1 MRQVTPM
8 APVTL
13 PQSLIAARTAI
24 NRAYLCDET
33 ECLTILLPLA
43 RLDGI
48 QQMQVEALARRLVDK
63 VRGTEQMRSGIDALL
78 HEYDLST
85 QEGIL
90 LMCLA
95 EALLRIPDDATAD
108 RLIQDKLSTAEW
120 DRHLGHSPSWFVNA
134 STWGLL
140 FTGQLIR
147 LETSSSLFSHLI
159 SRCGEPVIRAAIR
172 QAMRLIGYQFVM
184 GDSIDEALA
193 RSIADENRRYHY
205 SFDMLGE
212 MALTAADAERYF
224 AAYRNAIITLGE
236 QTGRG
241 ELFDRPGISVK
252 LSALHPRYEYAQ
264 RQRVLDELSP
274 RLLELVCAARA
285 ANISITIDAEEAER
299 LDLSLDIFAAVLRHD
314 SLAGWNGFGLAVQ
327 AYQKRA
333 MQVIDWLAQLASE
346 CGRQVPLRLVKGAYW
361 DSEIKQ
367 AQERGLDGYPVFT
380 RKAAT
385 DVSYIACARRLLDH
399 GDLFYPQFATH
410 NARTVATLIVM
421 AGSRP
426 FEFQRLHGMGELLY
440 DALLDEQPQLNCR
453 VYAPVGNY
461 KELLPYLVR
470 RLLENGA
477 NSSFVNQIAN
487 EQITVET
494 IIADPVNELEH
505 CPQHIPVPRHIY
517 GETRLNAS
525 GINLAD
531 TGVRIQLEQT
541 LDRVRNQSWHAAP
554 IVDGRTFV
562 GDERSIVNPANQ
574 NDVVGVVALA
584 DNNAMEQALGIAAA
598 AAPEWARSSVD
609 KRATA
614 LERAAELFEE
624 RCIELMSL
632 IIREGGR
639 TVQDALS
646 EVREAVDFCRY
657 YAMQARHHFDHPV
670 TLPGITGESNQL
682 RLAGRGVF
690 ICISPWNFPVAIFTG
705 QIAATLVAGN
715 SVIAKPSALT
725 PLCAAYVIR
734 LLHEAG
740 IPEAVL
746 HYLPGSGSE
755 IGMRL
760 VSDARIAG
768 VAFTGSTSTA
778 RLINQALAQSERILP
793 FIAETG
799 GQNCM
804 IVDSSALPEQVVKD
818 VIISAF
824 NSAGQRCSALRVLYL
839 QQEVAPQIIEM
850 LSGAM
855 DELHIG
861 DPMYLRTD
869 IGPVISA
876 AACIDLQRHSERM
889 DDEARLIKAVPLPQG
904 MQGSER
910 SSFFAPRVYEI
921 EKLSQLQHEVFGP
934 ILHIIQ
940 YQADRLN
947 EVVEAI
953 NHSGYGLTL
962 GIHSRIDTTVDY
974 LTRHIRCGNTY
985 VNRNIIGAIPGSQP
999 FGGEGLSGT
1008 GPKAGGPHYLQRFA
1022 TERVVTVNTAA
1033 VGGNTAL
1040 LTATEY

>member
-1 MRQVTPM
+1 MR
-8 APVTL
+8 ALTL
-13 PQSLIAARTAI
+13 ATSPQTLAVARAAVNRT
-24 NRAYLCDET
+24 YLCDEA
-33 ECLTILLPLA
+33 ECLATLLPLA
-43 RLDGI
+43 RLDGA
-48 QQMQVEALARRLVDK
+48 QQAQVEALARRLVNK
-63 VRGTEQMRSGIDALL
+63 VRDTEQMRNGIDALL
-78 HEYDLST
+78 REYDLST

-95 EALLRIPDDATAD
+95 EALLRIPDDATVD

-120 DRHLGHSPSWFVNA
+120 DRHLGRSPSWFVNA

-140 FTGQLIR
+140 FTGRLIRPEASSTWFGQLI
-147 LETSSSLFSHLI
+147 T
-159 SRCGEPVIRAAIR
+159 RCGEPVVRAALR
-172 QAMRLIGYQFVM
+172 QAMRLVGHQFVM
-184 GDSIDEALA
+184 GDTIDEALM
-193 RSIADENRRYHY
+193 RSSTDENRRYHY

-212 MALTAADAERYF
+212 MALTAADAKRYF
-224 AAYRNAIITLGE
+224 AAYRNAIVTLGE
-236 QTGRG
+236 HTQTGG
-241 ELFDRPGISVK
+241 LFDRPGISVK

-285 ANISITIDAEEAER
+285 ANISIVIDAEEAER
-299 LDLSLDIFAAVLRHD
+299 LDLSLDIFAAVLRD
-314 SLAGWNGFGLAVQ
+314 ASLTGWEGFGLAVQ

-333 MQVIDWLAQLASE
+333 LQVIDWLARLASE
-346 CGRQVPLRLVKGAYW
+346 CGHQIPLRLVKGAYW

-367 AQERGLDGYPVFT
+367 AQERGLEGYPVFT

-410 NARTVATLIVM
+410 NARTVATLIMM
-421 AGSRP
+421 AGSHP
-426 FEFQRLHGMGELLY
+426 FEFQRLHGMGEALY
-440 DALLDEQPQLNCR
+440 GALLEEQPQLNCR

-487 EQITVET
+487 EQIAVET
-494 IIADPVNELEH
+494 IITDPLDELER
-505 CPQHIPVPRHIY
+505 CPQYISAPRHIY
-517 GETRLNAS
+517 GESRLNAR

-531 TGVRIQLEQT
+531 TEVRLQLEQA
-541 LDRVRNQSWHAAP
+541 LDNARNQTWQAAP
-554 IVDGRTFV
+554 IVGGRILAGNRQPV
-562 GDERSIVNPANQ
+562 INPA
-574 NDVVGVVALA
+574 DHHDTVGEMTLA
-584 DNNAMEQALGIAAA
+584 DSDAVEQALGIAAEVA
-598 AAPEWARSSVD
+598 AEWSRSSVEQ
-609 KRATA
+609 RTTT

-657 YAMQARHHFDHPV
+657 YATQARHHFDYPV

-682 RLAGRGVF
+682 CLAGRGVF

-705 QIAATLVAGN
+705 QITAALVAGN

-725 PLCAAYVIR
+725 PLCAAYVVR

-740 IPEAVL
+740 IPETVL

-755 IGMRL
+755 IGMQL
-760 VSDARIAG
+760 VGDARIAG

-778 RLINQALAQSERILP
+778 RQINQALARHERILP

-818 VIISAF
+818 VITSAF

-839 QQEVAPQIIEM
+839 QQEVAPQITEM

-855 DELHIG
+855 DELHLG
-861 DPMYLRTD
+861 NPLHLNTD

-876 AACIDLQRHSERM
+876 AACADLQRHSDRM
-889 DDEARLIKAVPLPQG
+889 DNEARLIRAVPLPRG
-904 MQGSER
+904 NEQGSY
-910 SSFFAPRVYEI
+910 FAPRVYEI
-921 EKLSQLQHEVFGP
+921 ERLNQLRHEVFGP
-934 ILHIIQ
+934 ILHIIR

-953 NHSGYGLTL
+953 NQSGYGLTL
-962 GIHSRIDTTVDY
+962 GIHSRIDATIDY

-985 VNRNIIGAIPGSQP
+985 VNRNIIGAVPGSQP

-1008 GPKAGGPHYLQRFA
+1008 GPKAGGPHYLPRFA

-1033 VGGNTAL
+1033 VGGNTTL
-1040 LTATEY
+1040 LTSPEY